1 MTDRPTNQPTDGHEG
16 SLGSYTSIIVIIV
29 RTSHILKAC
38 DIIGLVNATMTPI
51 ILRNRIF
58 IIHELAVFLTHV
70 NPRLVEIKISDKL
83 IMAT

>member
-1 MTDRPTNQPTDGHEG
+1 MITIIISMIIQIITINYDGPTNQPTDDGHEG

-51 ILRNRIF
+51 IL
-58 IIHELAVFLTHV
+58 
-70 NPRLVEIKISDKL
+70 
-83 IMAT
+83 